1 MTNDWKLPIMD
12 CVIKAIEYGSD
23 VVFLT
28 FYNEDLNQELKTSL
42 SLEKC
47 NDIGAVSIGDECALK
62 IYVKGEAIKKLGLS
76 KNQFILKLPIK
87 KIPYDDFYV
96 DVFMGAPRIWHRG
109 FLIKRWNIKEE

>member
-12 CVIKAIEYGSD
+12 CVIKAIEYDSD

-28 FYNEDLNQELKTSL
+28 FYNEDLNQELKTSV
-42 SLEKC
+42 SLEKRS
-47 NDIGAVSIGDECALK
+47 NIGIMSIGDECTLK

-96 DVFMGAPRIWHRG
+96 DVFMGTPRNWHRG
-109 FLIKRWNIKEE
+109 FLIKHWNKKEG